1 MPIAPSVTQGSAFA
15 DGVRVGT
22 VRGGPTNIN
31 TGTAQNPV
39 YVPAAYPT
47 FDNGAPGIPLGIDYP
62 YIITPLAASATNL
75 FPAAAIAQAG
85 PLTLTAGAGV
95 VVDTTTFQGYTAYDL
110 GVARTL
116 TFTGVNTVN
125 AVTFTISG
133 WDLWGAKVV
142 ETTTLALGANTNNT
156 SNKTMRWIHSIQA
169 SGPTGGGTA
178 AIGTSNEFGL
188 PYYVP
193 NQSYILP
200 VWDGVPDYKWAAG
213 PAVMQLQ
220 GVFAVG
226 DATFPATATTAD
238 VRGIYETNPADLPD
252 GTKKLVIRILMP
264 LVDPIYTRGTS
275 VPTKNAYGVPQYNT
289 GWL

>member
-75 FPAAAIAQAG
+75 FPAAAIAQPG

-110 GVARTL
+110 GVARNISITPAA
-116 TFTGVNTVN
+116 TVN
-125 AVTFTISG
+125 AITFTISG
-133 WDLWGAKVV
+133 WDMYKAQIVSQITVAAGNIVV
-142 ETTTLALGANTNNT
+142 
-156 SNKTMRWIHSIQA
+156 SNFSTMRWIHTIQA
-169 SGPTGGGTA
+169 SAATGGGTIS
-178 AIGTSNEFGL
+178 IGTGNRFGF

-200 VWDGVPDYKWAAG
+200 VWNGVPDYKWAAV
-213 PAVMQLQ
+213 PEVMQLQ
-220 GVFAVG
+220 GAFIVG
-226 DATFPATATTAD
+226 SATFPSTSTSID
-238 VRGIYETNPADLPD
+238 VRGTYSPNPADLPD
-252 GTKKLVIRILMP
+252 GTKTLAVRILMP

-275 VPTKNAYGVPQYNT
+275 VPTKNAYGFPQYNT